1 MQIGLWGTFSKGQ
14 IKEWES
20 TTIAVPANRSLVTSM
35 LNPATEVA
43 QMNAK
48 RRKSWTNPAL
58 KILVFMKLLIQS
70 PEDSVKPNK
79 ITEDAPTL

>member
-1 MQIGLWGTFSKGQ
+1 MQIGHSGPFSKGQ

-20 TTIAVPANRSLVTSM
+20 TTITVPDNRKLVTSI

-48 RRKSWTNPAL
+48 RRKSWRNPGL
-58 KILVFMKLLIQS
+58 
-70 PEDSVKPNK
+70 NY
-79 ITEDAPTL
+79 